1 MPLSCPQCSAQM
13 PESAAFCPGC
23 GRSMQLA
30 PRAQGKVG
38 ILPENI
44 AGALAYLTFI
54 PATGFLLLE
63 PYSQNRFVRFHSLQ
77 CLLLTLTC
85 LLIGLALKA
94 ASLILFFIPLLGPL
108 LISLISIVALLAAFV
123 LWAVLLI
130 KALQGEMFVLPVLG
144 DFAQQQANL
153 IPGQPS

>member
-1 MPLSCPQCSAQM
+1 MK
-13 PESAAFCPGC
+13 
-23 GRSMQLA
+23 LA
-30 PRAQGKVG
+30 PRAQGRVG

-54 PATGFLLLE
+54 PATAFLLLE

-77 CLLLTLTC
+77 CLLLTLAC
-85 LLIGLALKA
+85 LLVGLALKV
-94 ASLILFFIPLLGPL
+94 ASLVLLFIPVLGPL

-123 LWAVLLI
+123 VWAVLLI